1 MKNLL
6 PTLLSVA
13 LSMIFF
19 DYRCGNRLLIWL
31 HNNKEFFLYTV
42 LIYIVI
48 LFASPRLLI
57 VVDIIE
63 IILIAAILYTNKIVS
78 DNLGRRKGAP
88 IVLKYGTLK
97 KRHKN
102 RHNNPHANQHK
113 IHHIVMLI
121 SMWISIRKSLI

>member
-1 MKNLL
+1 MTNPL
-6 PTLLSVA
+6 PTLLSAA
-13 LSMIFF
+13 LSMMFF
-19 DYRCGNRLLIWL
+19 DYRCGNRLLTWL
-31 HNNKEFFLYTV
+31 HNNKEFFLYTG

-48 LFASPRLLI
+48 LFASPRFLI

-78 DNLGRRKGAP
+78 DNLGRRKDAP

>member
-1 MKNLL
+1 MTNPL
-6 PTLLSVA
+6 PTLLSAA
-13 LSMIFF
+13 LSMMFF
-19 DYRCGNRLLIWL
+19 DYRCGNRLLTWL
-31 HNNKEFFLYTV
+31 HNNNEFFLYTV

-48 LFASPRLLI
+48 LFASPRFLI